1 MAKLVVAIYEDVA
14 VAQKAVDA
22 LIAAGIP
29 QRDVSILSNETI
41 AAIPGAVDSG
51 EPGPLGDVEVSG
63 ADLVSRLA
71 AFHVERSAAEAY
83 AESVR
88 RGGAL
93 VAVRADEARAAEAA
107 DLMDRTGALDFE
119 AQVRS
124 WQTEGW
130 GGYDPNARPFTPAEA
145 DTERRRRPER
155 SLSVEQASRR
165 SVIYMPPD

>member
-1 MAKLVVAIYEDVA
+1 VLCTRGQVARGAFRHVARAQWAFAARANSIPGEAIY
-14 VAQKAVDA
+14 
-22 LIAAGIP
+22 
-29 QRDVSILSNETI
+29 
-41 AAIPGAVDSG
+41 
-51 EPGPLGDVEVSG
+51 
-63 ADLVSRLA
+63 
-71 AFHVERSAAEAY
+71 
-83 AESVR
+83 
-88 RGGAL
+88 GGAL